1 MSLNRLKTRVR
12 MGLGFGTLVILF
24 VVTISFSLIGTRS
37 ISSAMKKL
45 YTNSYAKSTSI
56 LQIDATMSKIQF
68 FLSQSSD
75 ADEEVLAAMI
85 KEIEEK
91 NARIDQ
97 LFSVVRALCKG
108 GDVEKLDLGMAL
120 FKEWQAF
127 QKRVLDYA
135 TEGNII
141 EADDLVLTE
150 GKAFGKKLDLFTSE
164 FITLARTEAS
174 DFMGSA
180 ERAETTMFRGVQ
192 ALALG
197 SLAAGLFIVYLL
209 SRSILVP
216 VASAVAHAKRM
227 ATGDFTERSGSDAT
241 DEFGELAHAMDA
253 TSDSLGAM
261 IQEVKGSME
270 LLLNSSQE
278 LTALSGTITE
288 AAITTSQRSESSSVT
303 IQKLGTNVG
312 KVGRAMETTSKNT
325 ETVASATAQMSSTI
339 REIAEQSSTALSISA
354 SAVELTAK
362 ASGKM
367 EELEGAAREISKVTE
382 TINDISEQT
391 NLLALNATIE
401 AARAGE
407 AGRGFAVVANEIKEL
422 SKQTALATQEIE
434 SRIHMSRETTRE
446 SVEHIKRIVS
456 VINEVDDLIS
466 VTAASVEEQSVATQD
481 IMENITTATQAISQV
496 GSVASDNSSYVRTI
510 TQEVGDV
517 RVSAMEMSENSGRVN
532 QSSINLRQLADRL
545 SHEMERFKIL

>member
-12 MGLGFGTLVILF
+12 LGLGFGALVILF
-24 VVTISFSLIGTRS
+24 IVTLSFSLMGTRS

-45 YTNSYAKSTSI
+45 YTNSYAKSTAI
-56 LQIDATMSKIQF
+56 LQIDSTMSKIQF
-68 FLSQSSD
+68 LLSQSSD
-75 ADEEVLAAMI
+75 AEEEVLATMV
-85 KEIEEK
+85 KEIQEK
-91 NARIDQ
+91 NGRIDQ
-97 LFSVVRALCKG
+97 LFSEVRAGYG
-108 GDVEKLDLGMAL
+108 GEDLEKLDGGIAL
-120 FKEWQAF
+120 FKEWLAF

-150 GKAFGKKLDLFTSE
+150 GKAFGERLNRFTGE
-164 FITLARTEAS
+164 FIALAQTEAANA
-174 DFMGSA
+174 MASA
-180 ERAETTMFRGVQ
+180 QGAEKTLFRGVQ
-192 ALALG
+192 ALAVGALV
-197 SLAAGLFIVYLL
+197 AGLFIVYLL

-227 ATGDFTERSGSDAT
+227 ATGDFTGRSGSDAT
-241 DEFGELAHAMDA
+241 DEFGDLAHAMDA

-261 IQEVKGSME
+261 IQEVKGSMA
-270 LLLNSSQE
+270 LLVNASLD
-278 LTALSGTITE
+278 LIALSGTMTE
-288 AAITTSQRSESSSVT
+288 AAATTSQRSESSSAT
-303 IQKLGTNVG
+303 IQKLGTNVN
-312 KVGRAMETTSKNT
+312 KVGVAMEATSRNT

-354 SAVELTAK
+354 SAVELTSK

-407 AGRGFAVVANEIKEL
+407 AGKGFAVVANEIKEL

-446 SVEHIKRIVS
+446 TVEHIRRIVS
-456 VINEVDDLIS
+456 VINEVDKLIS
-466 VTAASVEEQSVATQD
+466 VTATSVEEQSVATQD

-510 TQEVGDV
+510 TQEVGEV
-517 RVSAMEMSENSGRVN
+517 RVSAVEMSENSGRVN
-532 QSSINLRQLADRL
+532 QSAINLRQLADRL
-545 SHEMERFKIL
+545 NQEMERFKIL

>member
-1 MSLNRLKTRVR
+1 

-24 VVTISFSLIGTRS
+24 VVTISFSLVGTRS

-45 YTNSYAKSTSI
+45 YTNSYAKTTDI
-56 LQIDATMSKIQF
+56 LQIDSAMCRIQF
-68 FLSQSSD
+68 LLSQSSD
-75 ADEEVLAAMI
+75 ADEEVLAAMVQ
-85 KEIEEK
+85 EIRDK
-91 NARIDQ
+91 NGVIDQ
-97 LFSVVRALCKG
+97 LFSEARAVCEG
-108 GDVEKLDLGMAL
+108 EDVEKLDRGLAL
-120 FKEWQAF
+120 FQEWQGF

-150 GKAFGKKLDLFTSE
+150 GKSFGERLNRFTGE
-164 FITLARTEAS
+164 FITIAQTEAS
-174 DFMGSA
+174 DAMA
-180 ERAETTMFRGVQ
+180 AAQRAEATMFRGVK

-241 DEFGELAHAMDA
+241 DEFGDLAQAMDA

-270 LLLNSSQE
+270 LLMTASRE
-278 LTALSGTITE
+278 LIALSGTMTE
-288 AAITTSQRSESSSVT
+288 AAAATSQRSESSSTT

-312 KVGRAMETTSKNT
+312 KVGMAMEATSRNT

-339 REIAEQSSTALSISA
+339 REIAEQSSSALSISS
-354 SAVELTAK
+354 SAVDLTAK

-367 EELEGAAREISKVTE
+367 EELEEAAREISKVTE
-382 TINDISEQT
+382 AINDISEQT

-407 AGRGFAVVANEIKEL
+407 AGKGFAVVANEIKEL

-446 SVEHIKRIVS
+446 TVDHIKRIVS
-456 VINEVDDLIS
+456 VINEVDNLIS

-481 IMENITTATQAISQV
+481 IMENITTATEAISQV
-496 GSVASDNSSYVRTI
+496 GSVAADNSSYVRKI
-510 TQEVGDV
+510 TREVGEV
-517 RVSAMEMSENSGRVN
+517 RGSAVEMSENSGRVN
-532 QSSINLRQLADRL
+532 QSAINLRELADRL
-545 SHEMERFKIL
+545 NREMERFKIL